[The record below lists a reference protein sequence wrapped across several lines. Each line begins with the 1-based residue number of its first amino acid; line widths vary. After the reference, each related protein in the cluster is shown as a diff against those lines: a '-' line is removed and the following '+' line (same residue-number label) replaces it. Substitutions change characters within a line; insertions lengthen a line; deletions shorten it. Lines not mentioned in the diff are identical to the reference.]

1 MTAQTAMRLLA
12 PRALAAYASDM
23 RALLAALLALLLA
36 TAANAAEKSVSLK
49 ILGWHSKGDA
59 FKTEEAVRG
68 VKGVSGVRSDVPAK
82 RLTVTFDDGQTT
94 SAAILKAVTD
104 AGYTA
109 SAPSSGN

>member
-1 MTAQTAMRLLA
+1 MRLLA

-23 RALLAALLALLLA
+23 RALLAALLLA

-68 VKGVSGVRSDVPAK
+68 VKGVSGVQSDVPAK

-94 SAAILKAVTD
+94 SAAILKAVID